1 MKVTNKIV
9 SIIMTVL
16 LFLIVLLSNLQYLAF
31 NLNFYIHEFDKY
43 GVEYVTG
50 MDRSQ
55 LSKVALRIQ
64 DYLYGKSE
72 SLQIDALIDGQNQK
86 VFNERE
92 LDHMKDVRKLFKSG
106 FLMRNLMILIYILA
120 LLFLYFRKE
129 DVFYHTYRG
138 MLFVIL
144 FLLITGTIVS
154 LDFNKW
160 FIYFHHIFFDNNL
173 WQLDV
178 TRDRLIQMLP
188 EGFFS
193 DISYVTVRNSII
205 TYIVIGFV
213 SFLLKGK
220 KNNEIGL

>member
-1 MKVTNKIV
+1 MKVTNKTV

-31 NLNFYIHEFDKY
+31 NLNFYINEFDKY
-43 GVEYVTG
+43 GVKYVTG
-50 MDRSQ
+50 MDKSQ

-72 SLQIDALIDGQNQK
+72 SLQIDAVIDGRNQK
-86 VFNERE
+86 VFDERE
-92 LDHMKDVRKLFKSG
+92 LEHMKDVRNLFKNG
-106 FLMRNLMILIYILA
+106 FLLRNLMIIIYILA
-120 LLFLYFRKE
+120 FLFLYFRKE

-144 FLLITGTIVS
+144 FLLVTGAIVS

-178 TRDRLIQMLP
+178 ARDRLIQMLP

-193 DISYVTVRNSII
+193 DISYLTFRNSII
-205 TYIVIGFV
+205 TYIIIGFV

-220 KNNEIGL
+220 KDSKIGL